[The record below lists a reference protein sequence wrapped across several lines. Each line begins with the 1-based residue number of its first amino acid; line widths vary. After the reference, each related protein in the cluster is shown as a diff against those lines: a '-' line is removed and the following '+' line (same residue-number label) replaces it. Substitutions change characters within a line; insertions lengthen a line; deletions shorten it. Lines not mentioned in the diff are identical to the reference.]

1 MNEMIQI
8 QGTSI
13 LLKEYQGKRVVTFK
27 DVDLVHKR
35 PEGTARKR
43 FNDNRKRFV
52 SGVDFFKAPYKE
64 VIERPLEGRSI
75 LEVVDN
81 IEGYRGMD
89 YSGYIF
95 IAKDAESGFIKIGRT
110 THKESRIKNLKGNRL
125 IALSDFEWFDC
136 LDTLK
141 AIKLVYMELSSFC
154 YKDSWYNCS
163 KEQAAKCITEAV
175 AIINENYEPREYH
188 KGGYHGD
195 LTLITETGYLMLV
208 KSFTDELA
216 WKVQRELVDSYFNKK
231 ELDKPEEPKSEQPVP
246 IEHDPSIYIQ
256 AAQIAAGLPGG
267 YIYSINCLR
276 HIVPDIDVEPV
287 QEEVTVKEEVK
298 TTVKTTQRGNPKFF
312 KVGVPCDTVK
322 LRKTMNQRNL
332 SISRMARLS
341 EVSTT
346 TVKNILD
353 GKHNP
358 TVETR
363 TKFCKALKVSEDYLT
378 PVTEAK

>member
-8 QGTSI
+8 QGTNI

-35 PEGTARKR
+35 PEGTAKR
-43 FNDNRKRFV
+43 NFNQNRIHFV
-52 SGVDFFKAPYKE
+52 NGADFYCVTKKE
-64 VIERPLEGRSI
+64 VGTNFVQTYGFENTAP
-75 LEVVDN
+75 
-81 IEGYRGMD
+81 
-89 YSGYIF
+89 SG
-95 IAKDAESGFIKIGRT
+95 
-110 THKESRIKNLKGNRL
+110 LL
-125 IALSDFEWFDC
+125 L
-136 LDTLK
+136 
-141 AIKLVYMELSSFC
+141 
-154 YKDSWYNCS
+154 
-163 KEQAAKCITEAV
+163 
-175 AIINENYEPREYH
+175 
-188 KGGYHGD
+188 
-195 LTLITETGYLMLV
+195 TETGYLMLV
-208 KSFTDELA
+208 KSFNDELA

-231 ELDKPEEPKSEQPVP
+231 ELHKPEEPQSEQPAP

-267 YIYSINCLR
+267 HIYSINCLR

-322 LRKTMNQRNL
+322 LRKTMNQKNL